1 MKFKIVGNK
10 KINDAMPGE
19 VIEINDELVAD
30 SLMAGGHIE
39 KVKKEPKN
47 KKGAK

>member
-10 KINDAMPGE
+10 KINDAKPGE
-19 VIEINDELVAD
+19 VIEINDEAVAD
-30 SLMAGGHIE
+30 SLIAGGHIQ